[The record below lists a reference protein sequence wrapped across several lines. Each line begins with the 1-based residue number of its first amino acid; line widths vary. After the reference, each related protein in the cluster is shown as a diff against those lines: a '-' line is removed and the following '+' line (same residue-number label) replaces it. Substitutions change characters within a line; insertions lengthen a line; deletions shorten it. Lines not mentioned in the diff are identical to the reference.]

1 MSIGLVDF
9 ANNQTMAVSLHACAL
24 GGHLTRCYTTGHKHK
39 YVGQVCGLRAQERDG
54 VPTGPGLVVQRE
66 GQKANCYRAGRW
78 TQLIIYVTRSYVSS
92 SRPVARCDT
101 MRGSGLWLLA
111 KVGTLKLL

>member
-39 YVGQVCGLRAQERDG
+39 YVGQVCGLRVQERAMEYLL
-54 VPTGPGLVVQRE
+54 GLAWSRE
-66 GQKANCYRAGRW
+66 KGRKQIVIGQGGGRN
-78 TQLIIYVTRSYVSS
+78 
-92 SRPVARCDT
+92 
-101 MRGSGLWLLA
+101 
-111 KVGTLKLL
+111 